1 MHMENIMVVFS
12 STDIPRELIDRSIA
26 LSKEKEAKLIILD
39 VRDRGMS
46 EKVGELTENVG
57 FMGDK
62 IVSNLKKQISY
73 GRCDVIYQK
82 LIIIEDAAKREGI
95 PYEIV
100 VERGPFVESILRVAK
115 KKNVK
120 IIVCQ
125 SRESLESH
133 GGGFEVIQL

>member
-1 MHMENIMVVFS
+1 MENIMVVFS
-12 STDIPRELIDRSIA
+12 STDIPQDLIDRSIA
-26 LSKEKEAKLIILD
+26 LSKEKGAKLIILD
-39 VRDRGMS
+39 VRDSGMS

-62 IVSNLKKQISY
+62 IVQNLKKQISH

-82 LIIIEDAAKREGI
+82 LTIIEDAAKREGI

-100 VERGPFVESILRVAK
+100 VERGPFAESILRVAK

-120 IIVCQ
+120 TIVCQ
-125 SRESLESH
+125 SRESIGSH
-133 GGGFEVIQL
+133 SSGFEVLQL

>member
-1 MHMENIMVVFS
+1 MENIMVVFS
-12 STDIPRELIDRSIA
+12 STDIPRELIDRSIV
-26 LSKEKEAKLIILD
+26 LSKEKDAKLIILD

-46 EKVGELTENVG
+46 ERVGDLTENVG

-62 IVSNLKKQISY
+62 IVQNLKKQISH

-82 LIIIEDAAKREGI
+82 LTIIENAAKREGI

-100 VERGPFVESILRVAK
+100 VERGPFVESVLRVAK

-120 IIVCQ
+120 TIVCQ
-125 SRESLESH
+125 SREPLESRSS
-133 GGGFEVIQL
+133 GFEVIQI

>member
-1 MHMENIMVVFS
+1 MENIMVVFS
-12 STDIPRELIDRSIA
+12 STDIPQDLIDRSIA
-26 LSKEKEAKLIILD
+26 ISKEKSAKLIILD

-133 GGGFEVIQL
+133 SSGFEVIQL